1 MQSETKKKERSYGAG
16 ISKTRLDYDDPMFI
30 LEVEGMARD
39 GYDDSQI
46 AEYYNV
52 APETFNRNKLKKG
65 NITPENPKGLS
76 QISLALTRGR
86 RPLEVLIEN
95 SLYKRG
101 IGMTITTKTK
111 TVITQRLILPDG
123 TETNTMVVK
132 ETETETET
140 QIPPDFN
147 CMQLWLRAKKPD
159 MYNIQPTR
167 LDITSAGKAIEGP
180 PRVTE
185 IKHVQIAATE
195 VTKTEVDV

>member
-1 MQSETKKKERSYGAG
+1 MQSETKKTKRNTGAG
-16 ISKTRLDYDDPMFI
+16 IPKIHLDYNDPMFL

-46 AEYYNV
+46 AEYHNV
-52 APETFNRNKLKKG
+52 NVKTFSVNKHKKG
-65 NITPENPKGLS
+65 EITTENPKGLS
-76 QISLALTRGR
+76 NLSLALNRGR

-95 SLYKRG
+95 SLYKRAM
-101 IGMTITTKTK
+101 GMKITTKSVTK
-111 TVITQRLILPDG
+111 RWIVIEGMGDQPVEVIS
-123 TETNTMVVK
+123 
-132 ETETETET
+132 ETETEQE
-140 QIPPDFN
+140 IPPDFN
-147 CMQLWLRAKKPD
+147 SLHLWLRAKKPD